1 MEHGSGRY
9 VPCSLFLAPCSRAE
23 RGRAAR
29 RGCWAA
35 RSVNTPRKL
44 IRPPM
49 AKTSSSGQV
58 RTRRRLLKPRLTAS
72 VQAAAISPGTNQSA
86 AKVEAAIRSGD
97 LRMPRPRSPTMS
109 HSRPAK
115 PRIPNVRSATV
126 AWLAFHRVRKALI
139 RAMRVLR
146 PRGSSSCSSSSVNSY
161 TSSSTL
167 VPRRRMRFQRSRMG
181 SEGMLLHPRRQP
193 AWPLRLERRDLL
205 VLLERQ
211 GDLVEPVQQR
221 VAPELVRARVLMHH
235 ERRLE
240 ALRVGHIAALQV
252 HRQLVAGR
260 PLRLPHDGVHL
271 LLSHDHGHESVL
283 EAVLV
288 EDVREAGRDH
298 RPNAVLPHRPHRVLP
313 RRAATEVAVRD
324 QDGGAAVALVVH
336 DELRVGFAVRVAP
349 VVEQDLAPPLPL
361 DALKVAGR
369 HYLVRVHVGPVKG
382 QDNTG
387 DSSERL
393 HLSAPPT
400 RGCPR
405 SAPRS
410 PQPRPSGG
418 WPGACALP
426 FPAAPRSCGWTWRR
440 ISRPVGGCPGSSPGT
455 SSSRPPA
462 TRSRR

>member
-9 VPCSLFLAPCSRAE
+9 VPCSLFLVPCSRAE

-35 RSVNTPRKL
+35 RSVNTPRKP
-44 IRPPM
+44 IRPPI
-49 AKTSSSGQV
+49 ANTSISGQV
-58 RTRRRLLKPRLTAS
+58 RMRRRLTTPMFTVNVHTA
-72 VQAAAISPGTNQSA
+72 AMIPGTNHSA
-86 AKVEAAIRSGD
+86 AKVEATMRRGG

-115 PRIPNVRSATV
+115 PRIPRVRSATV

-139 RAMRVLR
+139 RAIRVLR

-167 VPRRRMRFQRSRMG
+167 VPRRRRRLQRSRTG
-181 SEGMLLHPRRQP
+181 SEGILLHRRRQP
-193 AWPLRLERRDLL
+193 ARPLRLERRDLL

-235 ERRLE
+235 ERRRE
-240 ALRVGHIAALQV
+240 PLRVGNLAALQV

-298 RPNAVLPHRPHRVLP
+298 GSDTVPPHPPP
-313 RRAATEVAVRD
+313 R
-324 QDGGAAVALVVH
+324 L
-336 DELRVGFAVRVAP
+336 L
-349 VVEQDLAPPLPL
+349 
-361 DALKVAGR
+361 
-369 HYLVRVHVGPVKG
+369 
-382 QDNTG
+382 
-387 DSSERL
+387 
-393 HLSAPPT
+393 
-400 RGCPR
+400 
-405 SAPRS
+405 
-410 PQPRPSGG
+410 
-418 WPGACALP
+418 
-426 FPAAPRSCGWTWRR
+426 
-440 ISRPVGGCPGSSPGT
+440 
-455 SSSRPPA
+455 
-462 TRSRR
+462 